1 MNPAFLFLPALLLF
15 APPSLG
21 ASWQTLKA
29 DAGMTLEAREP
40 QAETAEA
47 KAADQEKNKDR
58 KLKIWSRNTHTQSQ
72 QAKPGDFYYTSS
84 KTLWEVNC
92 TARSVKP
99 VEQVY
104 YGDDGGESKHI
115 RHTNGEKSRTTV
127 PDTPEELLLDFACN
141 FKQAKAAPPAAPRKP
156 VEAEVKPSREAKPAA
171 KVAPKKAAPKTAPKA
186 APKAAPSAKSPAA
199 KPAPAASASKLAA
212 PLKPTAK

>member
-1 MNPAFLFLPALLLF
+1 MNPAFLFLPAMLLF
-15 APPSLG
+15 APQSLG

-29 DAGMTLEAREP
+29 DAGMTFEAREP

-47 KAADQEKNKDR
+47 KTTDPEKKKDR
-58 KLKIWSRNTHTQSQ
+58 RLKIWSRNTHAQSQ

-99 VEQVY
+99 MEQVY
-104 YGDDGGESKHI
+104 YADDGGESKHI
-115 RHTNGEKSRTTV
+115 RYTNGEKSRSTV

-141 FKQAKAAPPAAPRKP
+141 FKQAKTAPPATAAAAKPAQPVAAPKP
-156 VEAEVKPSREAKPAA
+156 ETTPAA
-171 KVAPKKAAPKTAPKA
+171 KVAPKESAPKVTPKA
-186 APKAAPSAKSPAA
+186 APTGKSPPA
-199 KPAPAASASKLAA
+199 KPATAAPASKLAP
-212 PLKPTAK
+212 PLKPTTK